1 VIAIARGIDRQETR
15 GTRLNILVPV
25 TGTAVSPQAAELAI
39 ARAKASQEALTA
51 LHVAGG
57 QRRPRSWQRQ
67 VGATLAP
74 ATSAEA
80 IIREIV
86 RLAYQ

>member
-1 VIAIARGIDRQETR
+1 
-15 GTRLNILVPV
+15 
-25 TGTAVSPQAAELAI
+25 
-39 ARAKASQEALTA
+39 
-51 LHVAGG
+51 VAGG

-67 VGATLAP
+67 VGAALAP
-74 ATSAEA
+74 ATSADA